1 MVQSLERMVLDL
13 GRDYYHM
20 NSTQLEGLGE
30 RIRGG
35 DMEEVLRVYE
45 KEMQVSL
52 ASLLDVTDE
61 KNPVKNALLGS
72 LIRTLLIQVQKTKVS
87 CLNCID
93 PIST

>member
-1 MVQSLERMVLDL
+1 MVMDL

-45 KEMQVSL
+45 KEMQVS
-52 ASLLDVTDE
+52 
-61 KNPVKNALLGS
+61 
-72 LIRTLLIQVQKTKVS
+72 
-87 CLNCID
+87 
-93 PIST
+93 